1 MASKKDTEYTDEQA
15 MQKTQKGPPKYRTSQ
30 PIGLNDR
37 GEPFYGVSYKPEFKE
52 TSVQKSSDSYNA
64 GAGRGKQSGPTAD
77 ELDTARYRNYR
88 QAMQAEYDSRAK
100 MLGKTTEQYVKD
112 QAAKERDALKKAP
125 IEDFLK
131 IGRAHV

>member
-1 MASKKDTEYTDEQA
+1 MASKKDIEYTDEQA

-64 GAGRGKQSGPTAD
+64 GAGRGRVNPDVEGKKKGGMVSASKRAD
-77 ELDTARYRNYR
+77 GCCT
-88 QAMQAEYDSRAK
+88 K
-100 MLGKTTEQYVKD
+100 GKTRGKM
-112 QAAKERDALKKAP
+112 
-125 IEDFLK
+125 I
-131 IGRAHV
+131 